1 VTVVLNFDLAHA
13 IAVLRRTPAV
23 IAALLADIDTSWAR
37 ANEGPETFSPFDVVG
52 HLIEGEHTDW
62 IVRAEIIRRGD
73 PTETF
78 APYDRFGHWEK
89 NKQRTLSSLLEEFA
103 VLRRRNVD
111 TLQSW
116 NLTEAELALTA
127 THPRLGV
134 VSLRQ
139 LLSTWVVHD
148 LGHIAQVTRVM
159 AKHYKDDIGPWSAF
173 LPIVSDRPAPQS

>member
-1 VTVVLNFDLAHA
+1 MSAALNFDLADA
-13 IAVLRRTPAV
+13 IDVLRRTPAV
-23 IAALLADIDTSWAR
+23 ISALLTDINDSWAR

-78 APYDRFGHWEK
+78 APYDRFGHWDK
-89 NKQRTLSSLLEEFA
+89 NKQRTLSSLLDEFA
-103 VLRRRNVD
+103 ALRHRNLE

-116 NLTEAELALTA
+116 NLADADLALTA

-148 LGHIAQVTRVM
+148 LGHIAQITRVM
-159 AKHYKDDIGPWSAF
+159 AKHYKQDIGPWEAF
-173 LPIVSDRPAPQS
+173 LPIVSDRPKPQS